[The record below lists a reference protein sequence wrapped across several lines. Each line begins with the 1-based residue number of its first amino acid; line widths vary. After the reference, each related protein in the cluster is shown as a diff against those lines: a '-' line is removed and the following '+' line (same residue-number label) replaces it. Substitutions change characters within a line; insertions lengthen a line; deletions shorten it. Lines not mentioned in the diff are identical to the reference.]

1 MWISYLLVL
10 PALFLHLSAP
20 SPGAHEEEA
29 QIMLSRSIVIRSYQN
44 EKVYVEEKKIK
55 KGENIWRIYKKN
67 YHVPA
72 GRIPFFIKILKE
84 MNPQVKDPNRVF
96 PNQKLSVPFKLVEPE
111 TREDAAEV
119 PVTDLTPPAITR
131 EEKDK
136 LREKIFITLK
146 ELTVALDKT
155 FISSGDYRLLPGLDY
170 SPTIDASLSPIIEL
184 SAHEKIILNF
194 DNILPGDKKEVIQS
208 IRSNLINIQILDLK
222 GEDGLEESVDKCLRA
237 FKFYA
242 VERKPNP
249 LLIFGEAEQK
259 IEGDWFVFKDS
270 LLNDIF
276 VINLVEEGKEIPKE
290 GKNYMQGYTITF
302 INLKK

>member
-20 SPGAHEEEA
+20 SLGAHEEEA

-72 GRIPFFIKILKE
+72 GRIPFFIKILRQ

-249 LLIFGEAEQK
+249 LLIFGEAQQK

>member
-1 MWISYLLVL
+1 MQISHLFLL

-29 QIMLSRSIVIRSYQN
+29 KIMLSRSIVIRSYQN

-55 KGENIWRIYKKN
+55 KGENIWRIYKKS

-72 GRIPFFIKILKE
+72 GQIPFFIKILRE
-84 MNPQVKDPNRVF
+84 MNPEVKDLNRVF
-96 PNQKLSVPFKLVEPE
+96 PNQKLSIPFKLVEE
-111 TREDAAEV
+111 SQE
-119 PVTDLTPPAITR
+119 TPPEETPVLELSPPLLPG
-131 EEKDK
+131 EEKAKVRETIFTK
-136 LREKIFITLK
+136 LQ

-170 SPTIDASLSPIIEL
+170 SPTIDASLSPVIEL
-184 SAHEKIILNF
+184 NPHEKVILNF
-194 DNILPGDKKEVIQS
+194 DSILPENKKEVIQS
-208 IRSNLINIQILDLK
+208 IRSNLISIQILDLR

-237 FKFYA
+237 LKFYA
-242 VERKPNP
+242 VEKKPNP
-249 LLIFGEAEQK
+249 LLIFGEAQQK

-290 GKNYMQGYTITF
+290 GKDYLQGYTITF
-302 INLKK
+302 INLKR

>member
-1 MWISYLLVL
+1 MRISHLLVL
-10 PALFLHLSAP
+10 PALFLHLSAS

-44 EKVYVEEKKIK
+44 KKVHVEEKKIK

-72 GRIPFFIKILKE
+72 GQIPFFIKILKE
-84 MNPQVKDPNRVF
+84 MNPQVKDLNRVF
-96 PNQKLSVPFKLVEPE
+96 PNQKLSIPFKLVEESQETAPE
-111 TREDAAEV
+111 ET
-119 PVTDLTPPAITR
+119 PVLELSPPPLPG
-131 EEKDK
+131 EEKAKVKETIFTK
-136 LREKIFITLK
+136 LQ

-170 SPTIDASLSPIIEL
+170 SPTIDASLSPVIEL
-184 SAHEKIILNF
+184 NTHEKIILNF
-194 DNILPGDKKEVIQS
+194 DNILPRDKKEVIQS
-208 IRSNLINIQILDLK
+208 IRSNLINIQILDLR

-237 FKFYA
+237 LKFYA
-242 VERKPNP
+242 VEKKPNP
-249 LLIFGEAEQK
+249 LLIFGEAQQK

-276 VINLVEEGKEIPKE
+276 VINLVAEGKEIRLE
-290 GKNYMQGYTITF
+290 GESNVQGYKIKF
-302 INLKK
+302 INLKR

>member
-1 MWISYLLVL
+1 MRISYLLVL

-55 KGENIWRIYKKN
+55 KGENIWRIYKKS

-72 GRIPFFIKILKE
+72 GRIPFFIKILRQ

-111 TREDAAEV
+111 TREDAEV

>member
-1 MWISYLLVL
+1 MRISYLLVL

-29 QIMLSRSIVIRSYQN
+29 QIMLSRSIVIRPYQS

-55 KGENIWRIYKKN
+55 KGENIWRIYKKS

-72 GRIPFFIKILKE
+72 GQIPFFIKILRE

-96 PNQKLSVPFKLVEPE
+96 PNQKLSIPFKLVEPE
-111 TREDAAEV
+111 TREDATEV
-119 PVTDLTPPAITR
+119 PVTDLSPPTITR

-136 LREKIFITLK
+136 LREKIFTTLQ

-170 SPTIDASLSPIIEL
+170 SQTIDASLSPVIEL
-184 SAHEKIILNF
+184 NAHEKIILNF

-208 IRSNLINIQILDLK
+208 IRSNLINIQILDLR
-222 GEDGLEESVDKCLRA
+222 GEDSLEESMDKYLRA
-237 FKFYA
+237 LKFYA

-270 LLNDIF
+270 LFNDIF

-290 GKNYMQGYTITF
+290 GKNYLQGYTITF
-302 INLKK
+302 INLKR